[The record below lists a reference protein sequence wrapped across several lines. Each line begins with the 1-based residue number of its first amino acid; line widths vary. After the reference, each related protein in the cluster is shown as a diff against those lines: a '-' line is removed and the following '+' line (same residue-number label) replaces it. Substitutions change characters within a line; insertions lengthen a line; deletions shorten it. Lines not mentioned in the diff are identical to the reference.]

1 MTQKSAGDTPSE
13 PPYAEGP
20 SISGTWESIKELN
33 SALNREMESKYAY
46 LQILENIAKEC
57 GVDTSKSPPEGALA
71 ALIAV
76 QRLAAQLREV
86 TAERDALREGLD
98 RVARGLVAAS
108 SERDKAIAE
117 RNVAHSKVVSAETT
131 FVNLREDKARLDC
144 LESLLKG
151 GRLSIAASKVM
162 LWKERH
168 SQRYDSL
175 PTLRETAD
183 WVLTRHPDASR
194 LSSTDNPRES
204 ENG

>member
-1 MTQKSAGDTPSE
+1 VSE
-13 PPYAEGP
+13 WTEEDQRQHEIICA
-20 SISGTWESIKELN
+20 
-33 SALNREMESKYAY
+33 ALNEARTHDGLSSNPADYPAHLALSKYCRS
-46 LQILENIAKEC
+46 LRNQ
-57 GVDTSKSPPEGALA
+57 LA
-71 ALIAV
+71 
-76 QRLAAQLREV
+76 EV
-86 TAERDALREGLD
+86 TAERDELREGLD